1 MTRIALKMISE
12 LILLIAIAFSVG
24 WYTLIFLR
32 QKKQTDKQTGKQTK
46 QQTGKQ
52 TNPEQTDRQT
62 AQNILVGYF
71 FTASRLIVRCNSL

>member
-46 QQTGKQ
+46 QHTGKQ
-52 TNPEQTDRQT
+52 TNKQTDKQLKTCWSVTFLRP
-62 AQNILVGYF
+62 V
-71 FTASRLIVRCNSL
+71 V